1 MRSTIYKEGKTF
13 TAYAN
18 AKKYNGLTKQKL
30 MWEIKKATNS
40 NRCYIRRNE
49 LVFVE
54 N

>member
-1 MRSTIYKEGKTF
+1 MRSTIYKKGSTF
-13 TAYAN
+13 IAYAN
-18 AKKYNGLTKQKL
+18 AKKHSGVTKQKL
-30 MWEIKKATNS
+30 MWEIKKAINS